1 MRSDDETD
9 DSSGFIEGVYNYC
22 DRWCERCP
30 LTARCRL
37 FAMEAEFEAA
47 AESRDPENAA
57 FWEALGLTF
66 EQADG
71 EDAFEFEL
79 DEAELEE
86 IGRQQDELERQTE
99 EHPLF
104 VAAHDYAMQVKAWF
118 AARRPRFPES
128 GPAAF
133 EQPGCD
139 QAAPGR
145 RSEAV
150 RLSDAV
156 DVIHWYCFQ
165 IGAKSAR
172 ALSTVLEEGPYA
184 SDEDLYDANGSAKV
198 ALLGIERSLAAWML
212 LSRMVPEEKASI
224 RAHVARLQ
232 RLRLQLGDLFP
243 NARAF
248 IRPGFDTPAE

>member
-1 MRSDDETD
+1 MMHDDPHDLGFD
-9 DSSGFIEGVYNYC
+9 DSDRFIDGVYNYC

-57 FWEALGLTF
+57 FWEALDLTF
-66 EQADG
+66 DQADD
-71 EDAFEFEL
+71 EDDIDFEF

-86 IGRQQDELERQTE
+86 IGRQQQEIDRQTD

-104 VAAHDYAMQVKAWF
+104 MASHDYAMRVKEWF
-118 AARRPRFPES
+118 DARHERFGAKAADPSQE
-128 GPAAF
+128 G
-133 EQPGCD
+133 
-139 QAAPGR
+139 
-145 RSEAV
+145 EAV

-212 LSRMVPEEKASI
+212 LARMVPEEKTSI
-224 RAHVARLQ
+224 RPHVARLQ

-248 IRPGFDTPAE
+248 IRPGFDAPTE

>member
-1 MRSDDETD
+1 MHDEFD
-9 DSSGFIEGVYNYC
+9 DSGRFIDGVYNYC

-47 AESRDPENAA
+47 AESHDPENAA
-57 FWEALGLTF
+57 FWDSLELTL
-66 EQADG
+66 EQAEGDD
-71 EDAFEFEL
+71 EFDFEL

-86 IGRQQDELERQTE
+86 IGRQREELERQKE
-99 EHPLF
+99 EHSLF
-104 VAAHDYAMQVKAWF
+104 VESYDYATKVKAWF
-118 AARRPRFPES
+118 DARRDRFGAKGADS
-128 GPAAF
+128 G
-133 EQPGCD
+133 
-139 QAAPGR
+139 
-145 RSEAV
+145 RSSETV
-150 RLSDAV
+150 RLSDTV

-172 ALSTVLEEGPYA
+172 ALSTLLEEGPYA
-184 SDEDLYDANGSAKV
+184 GDEELYDANGSAKV

-212 LSRMVPEEKASI
+212 LSRIVPEEKASI
-224 RAHVARLQ
+224 RPHVARLQ

-248 IRPGFDTPAE
+248 VRPGFDTPAE